1 MQHIMAFG
9 KPDYKNVP
17 EGCYCSAGV
26 RTSRHL
32 GRMIKLLFSHP
43 RLLSPLPALL
53 ECAST
58 VAEADSV
65 KEARLKFLPL
75 PLKLIR

>member
-1 MQHIMAFG
+1 
-9 KPDYKNVP
+9 
-17 EGCYCSAGV
+17 
-26 RTSRHL
+26 
-32 GRMIKLLFSHP
+32 MIKLLFFHP

-53 ECAST
+53 ESASA

-65 KEARLKFLPL
+65 KEAPLKFLPL